1 VRQRCSG
8 PAVVEARLQ
17 IPLMSTI
24 WVNWVRRLQSIAQNG
39 RNYSKNEFDL
49 QRYQQV
55 EDVAAEIAAK
65 YTDSELLTIKGMFTR
80 ETGPATPKIDV
91 RAAVI
96 SENKIL
102 LVKERGDDWTL
113 PGGWVDPGES
123 PSEAAVRETKEESGY
138 DVSVFKLMAIYDRDR
153 QGHPPCPF
161 HVYKLIFLCNLVGG
175 AATTSLET
183 EAVSFFPEDELP
195 ALSESRVLLPQIKRA
210 FSFARDPNLPADFD

>member
-1 VRQRCSG
+1 
-8 PAVVEARLQ
+8 
-17 IPLMSTI
+17 MSNI
-24 WVNWVRRLQSIAQNG
+24 WVKWVRRLQSIAQNG

-55 EDVAAEIAAK
+55 EDVAAEIAAR
-65 YTDSELLTIKGMFTR
+65 YSDGELQTIKAMFGR

-102 LVKERGDDWTL
+102 LVKERGDGWTL

-138 DVSVFKLMAIYDRDR
+138 DVNAVRLMAIYDRDR

-161 HVYKLIFLCNLVGG
+161 HVYKLIFLCEVVGG
-175 AATTSLET
+175 SARTSLET
-183 EAVSFFPEDELP
+183 DAVCFFSEEELP
-195 ALSESRVLLPQIKRA
+195 ALSESRILSPQVKRA
-210 FSFARDPNLPADFD
+210 FAFARHPNLPADFD

>member
-1 VRQRCSG
+1 
-8 PAVVEARLQ
+8 
-17 IPLMSTI
+17 MSNI
-24 WVNWVRRLQSIAQNG
+24 WVKWVRRLQSIAQNG

-55 EDVAAEIAAK
+55 EDVAAEIAAR
-65 YTDSELLTIKGMFTR
+65 YSDGELQTIKAMFGR

-102 LVKERGDDWTL
+102 LVKERGDGWTL

-138 DVSVFKLMAIYDRDR
+138 DVNAVRLMAIYDRDR

-161 HVYKLIFLCNLVGG
+161 HVYKLIFLCEVVGG
-175 AATTSLET
+175 SARTSLET
-183 EAVSFFPEDELP
+183 DAVSFFSEEELP
-195 ALSESRVLLPQIKRA
+195 ALSESRILSPQVKRA
-210 FSFARDPNLPADFD
+210 FAFARDPNLPADFD

>member
-1 VRQRCSG
+1 
-8 PAVVEARLQ
+8 
-17 IPLMSTI
+17 MSSI
-24 WVNWVRRLQSIAQNG
+24 WVNWVRTLQSIAQNG

-65 YTDSELLTIKGMFTR
+65 YSDGELQTIKAMFTQ
-80 ETGPATPKIDV
+80 EPGPATPKIDV

-102 LVKERGDDWTL
+102 LVKERADGWTL

-138 DVSVFKLMAIYDRDR
+138 DVTAVRLMAIYDRDR

-161 HVYKLIFLCNLVGG
+161 HVYKLIFLCDLVGG
-175 AATTSLET
+175 SAKTSLET
-183 EAVSFFPEDELP
+183 DAVCFFREDELP
-195 ALSESRVLLPQIKRA
+195 ALSESRVLLPQVRRA

>member
-1 VRQRCSG
+1 
-8 PAVVEARLQ
+8 
-17 IPLMSTI
+17 MSSI

-65 YTDSELLTIKGMFTR
+65 YSDGELQTIKAMFTQ
-80 ETGPATPKIDV
+80 EPGPATPKIDV

-102 LVKERGDDWTL
+102 LVKERADGWTL

-138 DVSVFKLMAIYDRDR
+138 EVSAVRLIAIYDRDR

-175 AATTSLET
+175 SAKTGLET
-183 EAVSFFPEDELP
+183 EAVCFFREDELP
-195 ALSESRVLLPQIKRA
+195 ALCESRVLASQVKRA
-210 FSFARDPNLPADFD
+210 FSFARDPTLPADFD

>member
-1 VRQRCSG
+1 
-8 PAVVEARLQ
+8 
-17 IPLMSTI
+17 MNTM
-24 WVNWVRRLQSIAQNG
+24 WVKWVRRLQSIAQNG
-39 RNYSKNEFDL
+39 RNYCKNEFDL

-55 EDVAAEIAAK
+55 EDVAAEIAAR
-65 YTDSELLTIKGMFTR
+65 YSDGEHQTIKAMFER
-80 ETGPATPKIDV
+80 EIGPATPKIDV

-102 LVKERGDDWTL
+102 LVKERGDGWTL

-138 DVSVFKLMAIYDRDR
+138 DVSAVRLIAIYDRDR

-175 AATTSLET
+175 SARTSLET
-183 EAVSFFPEDELP
+183 DAVCFFGEEELP
-195 ALSESRVLLPQIKRA
+195 ALSESRILSPQVKRA
-210 FSFARDPNLPADFD
+210 FAFARDPNLPADFD

>member
-1 VRQRCSG
+1 
-8 PAVVEARLQ
+8 
-17 IPLMSTI
+17 MSSI

-65 YTDSELLTIKGMFTR
+65 YSDGELQTIKAMFTQ
-80 ETGPATPKIDV
+80 EPGPATPKIDV

-102 LVKERGDDWTL
+102 LVKERADGWTL

-138 DVSVFKLMAIYDRDR
+138 DVSAVRLMAIYDRDR

-161 HVYKLIFLCNLVGG
+161 HVYKLIFLCNLTGG
-175 AATTSLET
+175 SAKTSLET
-183 EAVSFFPEDELP
+183 EAACFFREDELP
-195 ALSESRVLLPQIKRA
+195 ALSESRVLLSQVKRA
-210 FSFARDPNLPADFD
+210 FSFARDPNLTADFD

>member
-1 VRQRCSG
+1 
-8 PAVVEARLQ
+8 
-17 IPLMSTI
+17 MSNI
-24 WVNWVRRLQSIAQNG
+24 WVKWVRRLQSIAQNG

-55 EDVAAEIAAK
+55 EDVAAEIAAR
-65 YTDSELLTIKGMFTR
+65 YSDGELQTIKAMFGR

-102 LVKERGDDWTL
+102 LVKERGDGWTL

-138 DVSVFKLMAIYDRDR
+138 DVNAVRLMAIYDRDR

-161 HVYKLIFLCNLVGG
+161 HVYKLIFLCELAGG
-175 AATTSLET
+175 SARTSLET
-183 EAVSFFPEDELP
+183 DAVSFYSEEELP
-195 ALSESRVLLPQIKRA
+195 ALSESRILSPQVKRA
-210 FSFARDPNLPADFD
+210 FAFARDPNLPADFD

>member
-1 VRQRCSG
+1 
-8 PAVVEARLQ
+8 
-17 IPLMSTI
+17 MSDI
-24 WVNWVRRLQSIAQNG
+24 WVKWVRRLQSIAQNG

-55 EDVAAEIAAK
+55 EDVAAEITAR
-65 YTDSELLTIKGMFTR
+65 YSDGELQTIKAMFEG

-102 LVKERGDDWTL
+102 LVKERGDGWTL

-138 DVSVFKLMAIYDRDR
+138 DVNAVKLMAIYDRDR

-161 HVYKLIFLCNLVGG
+161 HVYKLIFLCELVGG
-175 AATTSLET
+175 SARTSLET
-183 EAVSFFPEDELP
+183 EAVSFFSEEELP
-195 ALSESRVLLPQIKRA
+195 ALSESRILSPQVKRA
-210 FSFARDPNLPADFD
+210 FAFNRDPNLPADFD

>member
-1 VRQRCSG
+1 
-8 PAVVEARLQ
+8 
-17 IPLMSTI
+17 MSSI
-24 WVNWVRRLQSIAQNG
+24 WVKWVRRLQSIAQNG
-39 RNYSKNEFDL
+39 RNYCKNEFDL

-65 YTDSELLTIKGMFTR
+65 CCDSELQTIKAMFER

-102 LVKERGDDWTL
+102 LVKERGDGWTL
-113 PGGWVDPGES
+113 PGGWTDPGES

-138 DVSVFKLMAIYDRDR
+138 DVNAVRLMAIYDRDR

-161 HVYKLIFLCNLVGG
+161 HVYKLIFLCELVGG
-175 AATTSLET
+175 SAKTSLET
-183 EAVSFFPEDELP
+183 EAACFFREDDLP
-195 ALSESRVLLPQIKRA
+195 ALSESRVLLRQVKRA
-210 FSFARDPNLPADFD
+210 FAFARDPNLPADFD

>member
-1 VRQRCSG
+1 
-8 PAVVEARLQ
+8 
-17 IPLMSTI
+17 MNST

-39 RNYSKNEFDL
+39 RNYCKNEFDL
-49 QRYQQV
+49 LRYQQV

-65 YTDSELLTIKGMFTR
+65 YSDGELQTIQAMFSQ
-80 ETGPATPKIDV
+80 EVGPATPKIDV

-102 LVKERGDDWTL
+102 LVKERGNGWTL

-138 DVSVFKLMAIYDRDR
+138 DVNAVRLMAIYDRDR

-161 HVYKLIFLCNLVGG
+161 HVYKLIFLCDLVGG
-175 AATTSLET
+175 SATTSLET
-183 EAVSFFPEDELP
+183 EGVCFFREDELP

-210 FSFARDPNLPADFD
+210 FTFERDPSLPADFD